1 MICDAH
7 VHVGYFNC
15 CKCGGVA
22 YYSPRRIVGVL
33 NRCGICEFVVSS
45 TSAQADGVTVDGLLD
60 EAREVARI
68 AGRRAHQFL
77 WVTWKLYEMKEWRA
91 LLASGL
97 YEGIKLHEQE
107 GHWLERHGSALT
119 EVLDVSYERAM
130 PVQFHAGFDVW
141 CTPRRLMPLAEKYQD
156 VRFDFAHCHPMDEM
170 AEVMARCHNVW
181 TDTAYMDFADFNELL
196 DFGWGKRLMFGTD
209 LPVWQAHEDVSL
221 TQRYR
226 KYVQA
231 FARAG
236 LMDDATNAFTS
247 YVRG

>member
-91 LLASGL
+91 LLDSGL

-107 GHWLERHGSALT
+107 GHWLERHGLALT
-119 EVLDVSYERAM
+119 EVLDAACECAM
-130 PVQFHAGFDVW
+130 PVQFHAGVDVW
-141 CTPRRLMPLAEKYQD
+141 CAPRRLMLLAETYQD

-170 AEVMARCHNVW
+170 AKVMARCHNVW
-181 TDTAYMDFADFNELL
+181 TDTAYMDFADLNELL
-196 DFGWGKRLMFGTD
+196 DFDWGKRLMFGTD
-209 LPVWQAHEDVSL
+209 LPVWRAHEDCSL

-231 FARAG
+231 FMRTG

-247 YVRG
+247 YVRD